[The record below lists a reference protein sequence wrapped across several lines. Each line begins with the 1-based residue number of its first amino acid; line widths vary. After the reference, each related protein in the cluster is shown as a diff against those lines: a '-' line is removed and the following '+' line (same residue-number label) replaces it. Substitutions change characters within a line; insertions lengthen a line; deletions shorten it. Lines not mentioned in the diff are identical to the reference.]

1 MVAFLKG
8 DMFVPRER
16 GRAQSLYG
24 LGPLLGPVCGT
35 IAGGWI
41 AQALHSWRWLLGT
54 LTIVSCSSYS
64 TFVNASYTFN
74 VFSLSALC
82 RHPPDCFDISS

>member
-1 MVAFLKG
+1 
-8 DMFVPRER
+8 MFSPSDR

-41 AQALHSWRWLLGT
+41 SQSLRDWRWLLGI
-54 LTIVSCSSYS
+54 LTIVRAGSKE
-64 TFVNASYTFN
+64 
-74 VFSLSALC
+74 SAHT
-82 RHPPDCFDISS
+82 RHD

>member
-1 MVAFLKG
+1 MCARNCAADWILLSQG
-8 DMFVPRER
+8 DMFVSRER

-54 LTIVSCSSYS
+54 LTIVSI
-64 TFVNASYTFN
+64 N
-74 VFSLSALC
+74 
-82 RHPPDCFDISS
+82 